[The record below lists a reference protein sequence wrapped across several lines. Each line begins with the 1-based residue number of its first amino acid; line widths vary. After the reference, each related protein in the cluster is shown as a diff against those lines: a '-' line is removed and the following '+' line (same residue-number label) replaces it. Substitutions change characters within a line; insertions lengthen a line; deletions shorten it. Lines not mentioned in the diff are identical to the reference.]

1 MTVEFLQKLQM
12 VCFVAAALMFLLA
25 VLLFFIWN
33 IPQVYGLLS
42 GRIRKKAIENIR
54 KMNEE
59 SKERKEAE
67 SNTSD
72 MVNNTAKLA
81 QNGMIRSASGHTNG
95 ISTEKIRTEMLTADG
110 KDSNETTLL
119 MEDTDE
125 TTLLSAESTDET
137 TLLSAE
143 STDETTL
150 LSVENTDEATLLSEN
165 YTGEIINETTV
176 LNQQVQNKMYETTVL
191 SQSMLNKET
200 VAESNKMEQ
209 KYGVIHEIT
218 FMESREIIE

>member
-59 SKERKEAE
+59 SKEKKEAE

-95 ISTEKIRTEMLTADG
+95 ISTEKIRTETLTADG

-119 MEDTDE
+119 MEGADE
-125 TTLLSAESTDET
+125 TTLLNTEGADETTVLSTESTDET
-137 TLLSAE
+137 
-143 STDETTL
+143 
-150 LSVENTDEATLLSEN
+150 TLLSEN

-176 LNQQVQNKMYETTVL
+176 LNQQVQDKMYETTVL